1 MQVEILNSIHPG
13 FYESWINPMNNGLEE
28 MAIEDAIDEDEGYI
42 KHKKG
47 DHYNVEYDFKEYTK
61 EVSSRIND
69 LFLNKINEIVAN
81 IQFEPKIKK
90 LFTKVSE
97 ELDSPREYNFS
108 TDRAF
113 IKVEVSK
120 NNLIKVI
127 QWIYENYYDELKIA
141 IKEDFT
147 NYDGFLSFYPND
159 IDIWM
164 NKDIIKLDHNELS
177 TIFDILIDD
186 GEDLTND
193 MIEISN
199 EVFYEMDLKVVKECG
214 TL

>member
-147 NYDGFLSFYPND
+147 SYDGFLSFYPND

>member
-13 FYESWINPMNNGLEE
+13 FYESWINPMNNGLEDYYIE
-28 MAIEDAIDEDEGYI
+28 NAIEEDYYEVFQ
-42 KHKKG
+42 HKKG
-47 DHYNVEYDFKEYTK
+47 DHYNVEYDFQEYTK

-113 IKVEVSK
+113 IKAEVSK

-159 IDIWM
+159 IDMWM
-164 NKDIIKLDHNELS
+164 NKDITELDHNELS

-186 GEDLTND
+186 GEDLTDD

-199 EVFYEMDLKVVKECG
+199 EVFYEMNLKVVKE
-214 TL
+214 

>member
-199 EVFYEMDLKVVKECG
+199 EVFYEMNLKVVKECG

>member
-47 DHYNVEYDFKEYTK
+47 DHYNVEYDFQEYTK